1 MGTQRYNSI
10 LTLAFLFTS
19 VALAEPKV
27 LSDDQMDKIT
37 AGTSGGDTPTEV
49 ATGGTLTANQSAT
62 NLVTDAFVNVQEN
75 SQNGARAINLVN
87 AADGLSA
94 SGVNLWNGATTN
106 LAVESTTDVLQSNE
120 LSQVVTAK
128 FANLPGYYREE
139 GSLRDVHT
147 WADST
152 APVQKIDFG
161 LELDIPGIGS
171 FEAGAEVPA
180 AVIPGAKIPGAF
192 GNSVGFAG
200 EFGLDF
206 DGGWFEAGF
215 DLAASVNAA
224 AHLYADSSSS
234 LFWGWI
240 DLGGTKIKSDTTI
253 GGSFNPYISIAWEL
267 PDVVLSGEGA
277 ACFANGGE
285 CRSSVLDR
293 DFADL
298 RIRSVAAEHIVIDRS
313 SLDAQSNYRV
323 DLGAE
328 AQAAARA
335 VNLVNMAG
343 GLVANGVNI
352 ATTSDIGFF
361 SDLDEPG
368 PGTFLSTDHLVL
380 QQTNLVD
387 QAIAAGNSNPQIK
400 GKYFEGRPAVA
411 GGAVVANESEAILA
425 NTRSV
430 NAANGAQAGARAVSL
445 VNSADAL
452 VASGINIWDGRIQE
466 GMIAD
471 RTDLWQS
478 NELTQRDNPSA
489 ATLSAYERDNES
501 IHSASTYTKS
511 TITPKSLGTDFD
523 LQIIDPTSDEALATM
538 TGRLDVPASII
549 PTSKIPG
556 IGGMAAAFA
565 GDVDVAIDGGNA
577 EFGFGVAESG
587 LHYSTHNSVEGGS
600 DATLGLIEF
609 EGEGHLN
616 YEAAATT
623 SASLELA
630 IDMPDLELTL
640 DGAACFAQKGSCEA
654 SVTDRE
660 VGEIDVA
667 KVGAEYIV
675 LDRSG
680 ISVSEMDSVFLD
692 SGAQSDVR
700 AVSLTNAANG
710 SVANGINLASWRG
723 EEALLAMPTLNLRQ
737 DNYITQ
743 HPDWNAPVNGGIV
756 AAYESTADMLNSGS
770 VELMNGAQGGVR
782 ALSVVNSA
790 TAAVGNGLNI
800 WAGNLT
806 AAAFDNSINL
816 DQSNV
821 IMQQSSQFAALLRD
835 YDRDP
840 ESSRLVHTSATTK
853 ADVQPARDFFPAGVP
868 GQIYGESLLRVGDIV
883 TLDRTG
889 HIPTNIIPTSKI
901 PGGKPG
907 ALAVAGQGYL
917 HIDGGQV
924 ALNNTSNTLFTNST
938 DAGASGSASAFF
950 GIIDGTANN
959 SYVENFEAGLS
970 HEFVVGVDLPDLT
983 LDVDGALCIAKG
995 ADCSAGTTERE
1006 TGALHVGN
1014 AAAEYIV
1021 VDRSAL
1027 SVVDDYRV
1035 VLGESAQAEARALL
1049 MTNTA
1054 GGNVANGLNISRL
1067 VADDIATQPNTSQ
1080 SNIVVQGAVRDQAV
1094 ELRRPRITTAG
1105 GTIVASDSTA
1115 ALSNSANVELGP
1127 SAQSGA
1133 YSIAMVNAADA
1144 LVGNGINIWDGNV
1157 EQAYFFGA
1165 TNIQQT
1171 NQVLQTV
1178 AESVAHIQ
1186 GYHRDDSTLRD
1197 VYVDSA
1203 PASAIPN
1210 SKIPGTKGIVAGL
1223 AGDVDVSF
1231 GGGSANLLYGI
1242 DGHLSYN
1249 NLASTDADGGDFLGF
1264 GSADGSIEFGIDDF
1278 SVNFAPTLTFEAE
1291 FATLNIKAEGALCWA
1306 NGGTCSAGIIDE
1318 HRGELH
1324 ICDAE
1329 AEHIVVDSSTL
1340 DVSESYSVTLGAS
1353 AQANARAMAIVNA
1366 AGGLVANSINV
1377 SSFHGNALSTPAIN
1391 LVQRNVVNQG
1401 H

>member
-1 MGTQRYNSI
+1 M
-10 LTLAFLFTS
+10 
-19 VALAEPKV
+19 
-27 LSDDQMDKIT
+27 
-37 AGTSGGDTPTEV
+37 
-49 ATGGTLTANQSAT
+49 
-62 NLVTDAFVNVQEN
+62 
-75 SQNGARAINLVN
+75 
-87 AADGLSA
+87 
-94 SGVNLWNGATTN
+94 
-106 LAVESTTDVLQSNE
+106 
-120 LSQVVTAK
+120 
-128 FANLPGYYREE
+128 
-139 GSLRDVHT
+139 
-147 WADST
+147 
-152 APVQKIDFG
+152 
-161 LELDIPGIGS
+161 
-171 FEAGAEVPA
+171 
-180 AVIPGAKIPGAF
+180 
-192 GNSVGFAG
+192 
-200 EFGLDF
+200 
-206 DGGWFEAGF
+206 
-215 DLAASVNAA
+215 
-224 AHLYADSSSS
+224 
-234 LFWGWI
+234 
-240 DLGGTKIKSDTTI
+240 
-253 GGSFNPYISIAWEL
+253 
-267 PDVVLSGEGA
+267 
-277 ACFANGGE
+277 
-285 CRSSVLDR
+285 
-293 DFADL
+293 
-298 RIRSVAAEHIVIDRS
+298 
-313 SLDAQSNYRV
+313 
-323 DLGAE
+323 
-328 AQAAARA
+328 
-335 VNLVNMAG
+335 
-343 GLVANGVNI
+343 
-352 ATTSDIGFF
+352 
-361 SDLDEPG
+361 
-368 PGTFLSTDHLVL
+368 
-380 QQTNLVD
+380 
-387 QAIAAGNSNPQIK
+387 
-400 GKYFEGRPAVA
+400 
-411 GGAVVANESEAILA
+411 VANESEAVLA

-452 VASGINIWDGRIQE
+452 VASGVNIWDGRIQE

-471 RTDLWQS
+471 RTDLSQS
-478 NELTQRDNPSA
+478 NELTQSDNPSA
-489 ATLSAYERDNES
+489 ATLRGYERDSES

-523 LQIIDPTSDEALATM
+523 LQIINPTSGEALATM
-538 TGRLDVPASII
+538 TGSLDVPAIII

-587 LHYSTHNSVEGGS
+587 LHYATHNSADGDSGS
-600 DATLGLIEF
+600 NLGLIEF
-609 EGEGHLN
+609 EGEGHLD
-616 YEAAATT
+616 YEADATI
-623 SASLELA
+623 SASLELVV
-630 IDMPDLELTL
+630 DMPDLELTL

-654 SVTDRE
+654 SVMDRE

-700 AVSLTNAANG
+700 ALSLTNAANG
-710 SVANGINLASWRG
+710 TVANGINLASWRG

-737 DNYITQ
+737 ENYITQ
-743 HPDWNAPVNGGIV
+743 HPDWNWGTPGNGGIV

-770 VELMNGAQGGVR
+770 VELMNGAQSGVR

-800 WAGNLT
+800 WTGNLT
-806 AAAFDNSINL
+806 AAAFDNSINI

-821 IMQQSSQFAALLRD
+821 IMQQSSRLAALLRD

-840 ESSRLVHTSATTK
+840 ESSRIVLTSATTK
-853 ADVQPARDFFPAGVP
+853 SDVQPPGDFFPAGVP
-868 GQIYGESLLRVGDIV
+868 GQIYGESSLRVADIV

-889 HIPTNIIPTSKI
+889 YIPTNIIPTSKI

-924 ALNNTSNTLFTNST
+924 DLNNTSNTLFTNST

-950 GIIDGTANN
+950 GIIGGTADN

-970 HEFVVGVDLPDLT
+970 HEFVVGVELPDLT

-995 ADCSAGTTERE
+995 AECSAGTTERE
-1006 TGALHVGN
+1006 TGALHVGS

-1049 MTNTA
+1049 MTNAA
-1054 GGNVANGLNISRL
+1054 GGNVANGLNISRF
-1067 VADDIATQPNTSQ
+1067 VAADLLMQPNTAQ
-1080 SNIVVQGAVRDQAV
+1080 SNIVVQGVVRDQAV
-1094 ELRRPRITTAG
+1094 ELRRPRTTTAG

-1115 ALSNSANVELGP
+1115 VLSNSANVELGP
-1127 SAQSGA
+1127 FAQSGA
-1133 YSIAMVNAADA
+1133 YSIAMINAADA
-1144 LVGNGINIWDGNV
+1144 LVGNGINIWDGNI
-1157 EQAYFFGA
+1157 EQADFFGA

-1197 VYVDSA
+1197 VYVDADSRAEQQFIKVAFEIDLGDLGSYYEGLTA
-1203 PASAIPN
+1203 PAAAIPN

-1242 DGHLSYN
+1242 DGHLVYN
-1249 NLASTDADGGDFLGF
+1249 NLASTNTSGEVLLGF
-1264 GSADGSIEFGIDDF
+1264 GSADGEIEFGIDDF

-1291 FATLNIKAEGALCWA
+1291 FATLNIEAEGALCWA

-1353 AQANARAMAIVNA
+1353 AQANARAIAIVNA
-1366 AGGLVANSINV
+1366 AGGLVANSINI
-1377 SSFHGNALSTPAIN
+1377 SSFNGNALSSPAIN